1 MQTISRW
8 HSASYELK
16 AKRQKLQATFLFRL
30 PSLGR
35 RPQAGG
41 GCLSGSRLWAVG
53 GGQAMHRHRTY
64 CPSNDYNPTPA
75 LPIGEGVPSDASH
88 EPQAFLR
95 PRTTIHKL
103 QTTGHRLQATCCFS
117 SIPRTRP
124 ARPAEI
130 RGPCRKRS
138 RGSAVAD
145 VQMLERRGRFQTF
158 PYRLRAESWAW
169 HSCGPQAT
177 SHRPSSRHRHHVP
190 GTTTTYHVPTG
201 RTRGSAPTLRREK
214 YTTNHEPKLQ
224 ATSYRPLAAVSSFQ
238 PSEPIDSREL
248 DSRPA

>member
-1 MQTISRW
+1 MGGAGNGIGRPAHATPKTPTPTLPKGRECCLMQTISRW

-124 ARPAEI
+124 ACRPRSGVHAGREAEALLSLT
-130 RGPCRKRS
+130 RKRWNV
-138 RGSAVAD
+138 G
-145 VQMLERRGRFQTF
+145 EGFK
-158 PYRLRAESWAW
+158 
-169 HSCGPQAT
+169 
-177 SHRPSSRHRHHVP
+177 PS
-190 GTTTTYHVPTG
+190 PTG
-201 RTRGSAPTLRREK
+201 
-214 YTTNHEPKLQ
+214 
-224 ATSYRPLAAVSSFQ
+224 
-238 PSEPIDSREL
+238 
-248 DSRPA
+248 